1 MIDGAR
7 EVGRRVTRLV
17 LGLGGLL
24 AVLAGAGWGPADA
37 LGALAGTLLVAANLA
52 GLHWG
57 AARVCQGAVGS
68 LTGGRRALWAS
79 ASGLRLL
86 AVALVVGLLA
96 SQGWVGVRGLLAVL
110 ASWPIAIVLVG
121 LRAAR
126 TA

>member
-1 MIDGAR
+1 MTDGAR
-7 EVGRRVTRLV
+7 EVGWRVHRLL

-24 AVLAGAGWGPADA
+24 VVLAGAWWGPADA
-37 LGALAGTLLVAANLA
+37 LGALAGTLLMAANLA

-57 AARVCQGAVGS
+57 AARVCQGAVGP

-110 ASWPIAIVLVG
+110 ASWPIAVVLVG
-121 LRAAR
+121 LNAAR
-126 TA
+126 RA